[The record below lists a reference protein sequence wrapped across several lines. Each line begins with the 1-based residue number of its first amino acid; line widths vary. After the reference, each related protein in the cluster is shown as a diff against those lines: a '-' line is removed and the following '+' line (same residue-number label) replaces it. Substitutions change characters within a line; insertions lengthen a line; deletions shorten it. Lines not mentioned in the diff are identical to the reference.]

1 MTRIGYVLKVYPRF
15 SETFVVT
22 EILARQDLGQHM
34 CIYALRPTTD
44 TRFHPEIARVEAPV
58 RWMPRPRKAS
68 DMWQTLTAGLQDEE
82 MRARFARLAPDIAD
96 LCADDVAQGIALAL
110 AARADGITHLHAHF
124 ASLAG
129 RTAWIASSLTGIPYT
144 ITTHAKDIYHE
155 SVDVN
160 LLRRICAGAAQVI
173 AISQYNMDYLDGL
186 LEGTGARLVLQRNAL
201 ELSRFS
207 YRDPAPASDTVR
219 AVAVGRLV
227 EKKGFADLIDAL
239 AILRDRGITVDTS
252 IIGEGD
258 LKEDLARRI
267 DDLGL
272 ADTCRLLGARTQNE
286 VREALESADVFVAP
300 CVPGADGNI
309 DGLPTV
315 ILESMA
321 VGTPVVA
328 TAVTA
333 IPEVIINDRSGVLIP
348 PASPPAIAQAL
359 ADIASG
365 ATPVVDLARGA
376 RVLIEEFYD
385 SRRQGAALAR
395 LESEKETL

>member
-1 MTRIGYVLKVYPRF
+1 
-15 SETFVVT
+15 
-22 EILARQDLGQHM
+22 
-34 CIYALRPTTD
+34 
-44 TRFHPEIARVEAPV
+44 
-58 RWMPRPRKAS
+58 
-68 DMWQTLTAGLQDEE
+68 
-82 MRARFARLAPDIAD
+82 
-96 LCADDVAQGIALAL
+96 
-110 AARADGITHLHAHF
+110 
-124 ASLAG
+124 
-129 RTAWIASSLTGIPYT
+129 
-144 ITTHAKDIYHE
+144 
-155 SVDVN
+155 
-160 LLRRICAGAAQVI
+160 
-173 AISQYNMDYLDGL
+173 MDYLEEL

-239 AILRDRGITVDTS
+239 AILRDRGITIDTS

-365 ATPVVDLARGA
+365 ATPVIDLARGA

>member
-22 EILARQDLGQHM
+22 EILARQDLGQDLR
-34 CIYALRPTTD
+34 IYALRPTTD

-58 RWMPRPRKAS
+58 RWIPRARKAS
-68 DMWQTLTAGLQDEE
+68 EMWQTLSAGLADEE
-82 MRARFARLAPDIAD
+82 MHARFAALMPDIAD

-110 AARADGITHLHAHF
+110 SARADGITHLHAHF

-129 RTAWIASSLTGIPYT
+129 RTAWIASSLSGIPYT
-144 ITTHAKDIYHE
+144 VTTHAKDIYHE
-155 SVDVN
+155 SVDVD

-173 AISQYNMDYLDGL
+173 AISQFNKDYLEGVL
-186 LEGTGARLVLQRNAL
+186 AGTGARLVLQRNAL
-201 ELSRFS
+201 ELTRFA
-207 YRDPAPASDTVR
+207 YRDPKPAAGTLRVI
-219 AVAVGRLV
+219 AVGRLV

-239 AILRDRGITVDTS
+239 AILRDQGVSVDAS

-258 LKEDLARRI
+258 LKEELARRI
-267 DDLGL
+267 EDLTL
-272 ADTCRLLGARTQNE
+272 TDTCRLLGARTQNE
-286 VREALESADVFVAP
+286 VRQALEGADVFVAP

-321 VGTPVVA
+321 VGTPVIA

-333 IPEVIINDRSGVLIP
+333 IPEVVINDRSGVLLP
-348 PASPPAIAQAL
+348 PGEPASIAQAL

-376 RVLIEEFYD
+376 RALIEEFYD

-395 LESEKETL
+395 LESDEETH